1 MKITKVNK
9 SWVSIVEDV
18 DCGNLSFVDTKV
30 IYNLFKDRKILI
42 FKDQHL
48 DDDQLKSFAE
58 IFGSVWDRDSEIKFS
73 GLDQTA
79 ENNPTGHV
87 ELVSESGILGNK
99 HVPWHIDLTHFPSQI
114 LPNRLLYAV
123 ELEGESAPTEFVYTL
138 DCEKQLPKDI
148 FEFLRSTNIL
158 CKAPYPTPWKDYV
171 RRPAL
176 NYHPVDN
183 KYALM
188 IDPCFTQWIDRLDA
202 DIIPFFKELM
212 TYINTNET
220 NYKHTWEMHD
230 LVVYDNWSTI
240 HQRKE
245 FNGSRKLKR
254 VTWDQ
259 DWFRK

>member
-1 MKITKVNK
+1 MKITDIKNE
-9 SWVSIVEDV
+9 WVSVVEEI
-18 DCGNLSFVDTKV
+18 DCGNLSFVESKK
-30 IYNLFKDRKILI
+30 IYDLFLDRKIVI

-48 DDDQLKSFAE
+48 DDIQLKNFAE
-58 IFGSVWDRDSEIKFS
+58 LFGSVWNRDTETKMS

-79 ENNPTGHV
+79 ENNPTGYV

-99 HVPWHIDLTHFPSQI
+99 YVPWHIDLTHFPSQV

-123 ELEGESAPTEFVYTL
+123 ELNGESAPTEFVYTL
-138 DCEKQLPKDI
+138 NCKEQLPKDVY
-148 FEFLRSTNIL
+148 EFLRNTNIL
-158 CKAPYPTPWKDYV
+158 CKAPYETPWKGYM

-176 NYHPVDN
+176 NLHPVNN

-188 IDPCFTQWIDRLDA
+188 IDPCFTKWVDRLEEDV
-202 DIIPFFKELM
+202 ISYFKQLM
-212 TYINTNET
+212 EYINTEAT
-220 NYKHTWEMHD
+220 YYAHEWELND

-240 HQRKE
+240 HQRRE

-259 DWFRK
+259 DWNRR

>member
-1 MKITKVNK
+1 MKITDLKK
-9 SWVSIVEDV
+9 KWVSVVEDV
-18 DCGNLSFVDTKV
+18 DCGNLSFLESEK
-30 IYNLFKDRKILI
+30 IYDLFLDRKILI
-42 FKDQHL
+42 FKNQHL
-48 DDDQLKSFAE
+48 DDIQLKKFAE
-58 IFGSVWDRDSEIKFS
+58 IFGSVWDRSTETKMS

-79 ENNPTGHV
+79 ENEGHI

-99 HVPWHIDLTHFPSQI
+99 HVPWHIDLTHFPSQV

-138 DCEKQLPKDI
+138 DCKNQLSKKDYK
-148 FEFLRSTNIL
+148 FLRSTNIL
-158 CKAPYPTPWKDYV
+158 CKAPYETPWQGYM

-176 NYHPVDN
+176 NLHPVDN

-188 IDPCFTQWIDRLDA
+188 IDPCFTKWIDRLDE
-202 DIIPFFKELM
+202 DVITYFKRLM
-212 TYINTNET
+212 NHINTEQTYYAHN
-220 NYKHTWEMHD
+220 WELND

-240 HQRKE
+240 HQRRE

-259 DWFRK
+259 DWNRRQ